1 MEWSRAKSILI
12 ILFAFLNIFL
22 LVSIL
27 RTESR
32 SRPGSEYI
40 KHVKNYLE
48 SRNIKIECKIPSYCS
63 DSGSVVYKDENM
75 DETVIAKYFLGDDA
89 EAEAGSDDGR
99 IWRDEGKALEI
110 GNNKIVFRNSSPDGI
125 LDIGDKNAVEKEL
138 KKVFSGI
145 GISFR
150 DYAVDVWR
158 NENGLLHVR
167 YVKKYRGHMLFD
179 IYADFIVSGRGIE
192 YAEIIP
198 GDVNY
203 TLAENEILSAWNI
216 LAVAG
221 IRENS
226 VISDMSFGYKRINE
240 GELNDSP
247 VWWIRF
253 SDGTEV
259 FYNAYTGEEMASE
272 KAQASII

>member
-1 MEWSRAKSILI
+1 
-12 ILFAFLNIFL
+12 
-22 LVSIL
+22 
-27 RTESR
+27 
-32 SRPGSEYI
+32 
-40 KHVKNYLE
+40 
-48 SRNIKIECKIPSYCS
+48 
-63 DSGSVVYKDENM
+63 
-75 DETVIAKYFLGDDA
+75 
-89 EAEAGSDDGR
+89 
-99 IWRDEGKALEI
+99 
-110 GNNKIVFRNSSPDGI
+110 
-125 LDIGDKNAVEKEL
+125 
-138 KKVFSGI
+138 
-145 GISFR
+145 
-150 DYAVDVWR
+150 
-158 NENGLLHVR
+158 
-167 YVKKYRGHMLFD
+167 MLFD

-240 GELNDSP
+240 GELYDSP
-247 VWWIRF
+247 VWRIRF

-259 FYNAYTGEEMASE
+259 FYNAYTGEEIASE